1 MARKPGKSLLT
12 GAACAPLRDHLT
24 AVRATSPLPTSW
36 SQVEKGFL
44 AAMAEFDGRVAGG
57 NVSEGERQN
66 GKGDYFNDLLAIVL
80 ESASGKLLTTRGLV
94 AGMIFPKHNLD
105 VTYPASGI
113 AEVLV
118 EAKMLGTPKH
128 PGSPAEDD
136 AGRRA
141 SADLLK
147 RAKELAFKAVDLKAG
162 FGLMISQQGG
172 HQDAP
177 AGDLATWSKS
187 SKPKTYFLMAVR
199 VTGSADLAACIQ
211 TSDNVAQLLD
221 GVGIYAYTNDHL
233 DEPAQRYSA
242 AAFSGLSIPRSL
254 QLEATLHTISN
265 ILAALPVSSVD
276 QGPHATALPATVDPP
291 LEAGGTRLAYR
302 VGR

>member
-1 MARKPGKSLLT
+1 VARKPGKSLLT

-291 LEAGGTRLAYR
+291 LEAGGTRRAYR

>member
-24 AVRATSPLPTSW
+24 AVRATTPLPTSW
-36 SQVEKGFL
+36 NQVEQGFL
-44 AAMAEFDGRVAGG
+44 AAMAEFDASVAAG

-177 AGDLATWSKS
+177 AGDLATWSKN

-199 VTGSADLAACIQ
+199 VTGSADLFACIK

-233 DEPAQRYSA
+233 DEPAQSYSA
-242 AAFSGLSIPRSL
+242 AAFPGLSIPRSL

-265 ILAALPVSSVD
+265 ILAALPVSSAD
-276 QGPHATALPATVDPP
+276 QEPNATALPVTVDPP
-291 LEAGGTRLAYR
+291 HVTE
-302 VGR
+302 